1 MALHLHGESWCISR
15 LGSVNGWSWANRH
28 WYWYRRRGMQRRL
41 LTIGMVQVLKL
52 SHSSGRLLW
61 MLSVV
66 VGAEFWVMW
75 DVRKVSQSPKV

>member
-1 MALHLHGESWCISR
+1 MR
-15 LGSVNGWSWANRH
+15 
-28 WYWYRRRGMQRRL
+28 RRL

-66 VGAEFWVMW
+66 VGAEFWVMR